1 MSDNKR
7 WTPPAVHS
15 TYHELLQTLRA
26 RATAANIDENQVQVV
41 HRRWRSLGKLAAA
54 GRLK

>member
-1 MSDNKR
+1 MSHR

-26 RATAANIDENQVQVV
+26 RAAAANIDENQVQVV
-41 HRRWRSLGKLAAA
+41 HRRWRSLGRLAKA

>member
-1 MSDNKR
+1 MSENKR
-7 WTPPAVHS
+7 WAPPAVHS
-15 TYHELLQTLRA
+15 NYHELLQTLRA